1 MGPLRR
7 IRSHDDPEVPAHEPK
22 RDVADAPGIPR
33 ETRLGRRVEEET
45 CFITD
50 QTVRQALQP
59 SQLNGGNLVDI
70 FQNREDDFEAVETME
85 VSYTSSSG
93 EKVQELVFAE
103 NSKQKTFS
111 GPRILVSASRVN
123 TMHRA
128 ISVLSRK
135 VDNLTTTLRVC
146 REHYYKELF
155 SLRHGRQPSEEHEK
169 FWFTPQAYQDTVS
182 IQELR
187 KRFGTEQEDLRKR
200 EQEVR
205 ELRAK
210 LRQID
215 SIAEDRLEKLIT
227 CKTIP
232 ELFNWMRDMNGFR
245 EADFDLHLQVL
256 AQEISLKATDANKAP
271 DLEKEKLKSSLEDA
285 EFEVESLQKK
295 LMEAQVANQ
304 GLMDLLTER
313 RAEPIVVAPAPIEE
327 EPDLDDDSNPSSVA
341 TPVRSKEVA
350 EMSQRRHSQATEDT
364 LTILNRQAQAAA
376 ELAEAEEKN
385 RQLQALAD
393 AWEKEAREQS
403 RKNVQ
408 LERANKDA
416 AHLQKAKDQAEKDA
430 AKANQQKEALQKK
443 LEAYQEKYKNQI
455 ETLRADGFEVES
467 VKMSEDGG
475 LFSRRNTIEEEH
487 LADLSKGRLKP
498 GKASKASSRA
508 ASKSSG
514 KGSNSPNSKGSKTP
528 RSPRRAKSK
537 GHKPEK
543 EEKEEDPGPDP
554 FQMLNDLDNAEEEA
568 QDPDQAV
575 SLGSE
580 AFLRSDGTFGGD
592 SALAL
597 PEGIGIGVSRDE
609 MNSFEVSL
617 GLEDTDYTNLTTEG
631 PKQLQDA
638 SVQTLITTD
647 YHPPRWLVLQD
658 ENNTGDEWVSSQAA
672 LDDLIEYTK
681 FKLLQWS
688 VHFIKSEE
696 PDVLK
701 TSAALAALDHRM
713 TGLGRSANSPSGR
726 PGRLSTAVQRI
737 QRMQQGNWQKVVEM
751 EEARKNQVLLNQ
763 LPETKPMR
771 QPPPLKAAEKLK
783 RLSSAARRWVASPS
797 ASISTSEPVGRMSLA
812 ASPPSTALVAAAPRR
827 DSRSLPPMHE
837 VSQSLSPEVSRSEGV
852 MLYQHRSP
860 LPRMQEVQ
868 EPGDLH
874 GELEAELRNSSL
886 AMESVESVEVEWP
899 RQLTESLLSSGSE
912 KAPSSRQSLSEEPHR
927 DNSLKDLLQFEKET
941 EETHFDHFETRLEKK
956 THAVP
961 KEAVHWTQGVPY
973 ALRSKE
979 AKDAKAGNGLFTSPA
994 KPLKVNNKEKWMPKV
1009 SLGGF
1014 SNLDTPSLISG
1025 HLDRFQEEFE
1035 AARSST
1041 D

>member
-7 IRSHDDPEVPAHEPK
+7 IRSDDDPEVPAHEPK

-50 QTVRQALQP
+50 QTVTQALQP

-70 FQNREDDFEAVETME
+70 FQNREDDFDAVETME
-85 VSYTSSSG
+85 VSYTSTSG

-103 NSKQKTFS
+103 NSKQTFS

-227 CKTIP
+227 RKTIP
-232 ELFNWMRDMNGFR
+232 ELFDWMRDMNGFR
-245 EADFDLHLQVL
+245 EVDFDLHLQVL

-304 GLMDLLTER
+304 GLMQLLTER
-313 RAEPIVVAPAPIEE
+313 RAEPIVAAPAPIEE
-327 EPDLDDDSNPSSVA
+327 EPDLDEFSNSSSVA
-341 TPVRSKEVA
+341 TPVRSKETA
-350 EMSQRRHSQATEDT
+350 ETQRRRSQGTEDT

-393 AWEKEAREQS
+393 AWEREAREQS
-403 RKNVQ
+403 RKNVL

-416 AHLQKAKDQAEKDA
+416 THLQKAKDQADKDA
-430 AKANQQKEALQKK
+430 AKAHQQKEALQKQ
-443 LEAYQEKYKNQI
+443 LEKYKSQI

-467 VKMSEDGG
+467 LKMSEDGG
-475 LFSRRNTIEEEH
+475 LFSRRNTIEEAE
-487 LADLSKGRLKP
+487 LSRDEGSKGRLKP
-498 GKASKASSRA
+498 GKASSRA

-514 KGSNSPNSKGSKTP
+514 KGSSSPKGSRSP

-543 EEKEEDPGPDP
+543 DEKDEKEEDPGPDP
-554 FQMLNDLDNAEEEA
+554 FQLLNELADAEQEA
-568 QDPDQAV
+568 QDPDQSV
-575 SLGSE
+575 SFGSE
-580 AFLRSDGTFGGD
+580 AFPRGDGTFGGY
-592 SALAL
+592 SAVAL
-597 PEGIGIGVSRDE
+597 PEENGIGVSRDVT
-609 MNSFEVSL
+609 MDMSSFEVSL
-617 GLEDTDYTNLTTEG
+617 GLLEDTDYTNLTTEG
-631 PKQLQDA
+631 PTELRDA

-647 YHPPRWLVLQD
+647 HHPPRWLVLQD
-658 ENNTGDEWVSSQAA
+658 DNNAEDEWVSNQAA
-672 LDDLIEYTK
+672 LDDLMEYTR

-701 TSAALAALDHRM
+701 ISAALALLDQRM
-713 TGLGRSANSPSGR
+713 AFLGRSASSPSGR

-737 QRMQQGNWQKVVEM
+737 QRMQQGNWQKVVAM
-751 EEARKNQVLLNQ
+751 EEARRTQVALNQ

-783 RLSSAARRWVASPS
+783 RLSAAARRWVTSPS
-797 ASISTSEPVGRMSLA
+797 GVPISTSEPVGRVSLA
-812 ASPPSTALVAAAPRR
+812 ASPPANAPVAAAPRR
-827 DSRSLPPMHE
+827 DSKSLPPMHNE
-837 VSQSLSPEVSRSEGV
+837 VSQSFSPEVSRSEGLV
-852 MLYQHRSP
+852 LYRHRNSPP
-860 LPRMQEVQ
+860 LPPMEEVQ
-868 EPGDLH
+868 EPGDLD
-874 GELEAELRNSSL
+874 GELAI
-886 AMESVESVEVEWP
+886 VESVEVEWP
-899 RQLTESLLSSGSE
+899 TQVTESLLSSGSD
-912 KAPSSRQSLSEEPHR
+912 KASSRPSLSEEGRR
-927 DNSLKDLLQFEKET
+927 DSSFNHFSQFEN
-941 EETHFDHFETRLEKK
+941 ETR
-956 THAVP
+956 TRDVP
-961 KEAVHWTQGVPY
+961 RVEPVHDWTQGLPY
-973 ALRSKE
+973 ALRSQE
-979 AKDAKAGNGLFTSPA
+979 AKPGNGLFTTPA

>member
-7 IRSHDDPEVPAHEPK
+7 IISHDEPEVPAHEPK

-50 QTVRQALQP
+50 QTVTQALQP

-103 NSKQKTFS
+103 NSKQTFS

-227 CKTIP
+227 RKTIP
-232 ELFNWMRDMNGFR
+232 ELFDWMREMNGFR
-245 EADFDLHLQVL
+245 EVDFDLHLQVL
-256 AQEISLKATDANKAP
+256 AQEISLKATEENKAP

-285 EFEVESLQKK
+285 EFQVESLQTK
-295 LMEAQVANQ
+295 LREAQVANQ
-304 GLMDLLTER
+304 GLMQLLTER
-313 RAEPIVVAPAPIEE
+313 RAEPIVAAPIEE
-327 EPDLDDDSNPSSVA
+327 EPDLDVFSNPSSVA
-341 TPVRSKEVA
+341 TPVRSKETA
-350 EMSQRRHSQATEDT
+350 EMSQRRRSQATEDT
-364 LTILNRQAQAAA
+364 LTVLNRQAQAAA

-385 RQLQALAD
+385 RQLQSLAD

-408 LERANKDA
+408 LERANKDSA
-416 AHLQKAKDQAEKDA
+416 RLQKAKDQAEKGKEQAEKEA
-430 AKANQQKEALQKK
+430 AKAHQQKEALQK
-443 LEAYQEKYKNQI
+443 QVEKYKSQI

-467 VKMSEDGG
+467 VRMSEDGG
-475 LFSRRNTIEEEH
+475 LFSRRNTIEEEE
-487 LADLSKGRLKP
+487 LVRDTSKGRLKP

-514 KGSNSPNSKGSKTP
+514 KGSDSPKGSKTP

-537 GHKPEK
+537 GKPEK
-543 EEKEEDPGPDP
+543 EEEDPGPDP
-554 FQMLNDLDNAEEEA
+554 FQLLNDLDNTEEA
-568 QDPDQAV
+568 QDPDEAV

-580 AFLRSDGTFGGD
+580 AFLRGDGTLGGD
-592 SALAL
+592 SVLAL
-597 PEGIGIGVSRDE
+597 PEGMGIGVSRDATME
-609 MNSFEVSL
+609 MSSFEVSL
-617 GLEDTDYTNLTTEG
+617 GLLEDTDYTNLTTEG
-631 PKQLQDA
+631 PKQLHDA

-647 YHPPRWLVLQD
+647 FHPPRWLVLQN

-672 LDDLIEYTK
+672 LDHLIEYTK

-701 TSAALAALDHRM
+701 TAAALAALDHRM
-713 TGLGRSANSPSGR
+713 TGLGRSATPSGR

-737 QRMQQGNWQKVVEM
+737 QRMQQGNWHKVVEM
-751 EEARKNQVLLNQ
+751 EEARKNQLALNQ

-771 QPPPLKAAEKLK
+771 QPPPLKASEKLK

-797 ASISTSEPVGRMSLA
+797 SPSSPDASISTSEPVGRMSLA
-812 ASPPSTALVAAAPRR
+812 ASPPATPTPVATPRR

-837 VSQSLSPEVSRSEGV
+837 VSSFSPEVSRLEGLI
-852 MLYQHRSP
+852 LYHRKSP
-860 LPRMQEVQ
+860 LPRMKEVE
-868 EPGDLH
+868 EPGDLDR
-874 GELEAELRNSSL
+874 ELELRSSL
-886 AMESVESVEVEWP
+886 EVEWP
-899 RQLTESLLSSGSE
+899 RHVSESLLSSGSE
-912 KAPSSRQSLSEEPHR
+912 KAPSSRQSLSEEPRR
-927 DNSLKDLLQFEKET
+927 DSSFKDLLQFEKET
-941 EETHFDHFETRLEKK
+941 HFDHFGTRD
-956 THAVP
+956 VP
-961 KEAVHWTQGVPY
+961 KVAAAHDWTQGVPY
-973 ALRSKE
+973 ALRPQE
-979 AKDAKAGNGLFTSPA
+979 AKPGNGLFTTPA

-1035 AARSST
+1035 AARSSS